1 MISVNSRRRIV
12 TYGLHEVCMRQ
23 PWTMCLNRV
32 IYSSDSQ
39 DHQRRSTRPD
49 FNGYFFLFS
58 AYRCRP
64 PYASLLAS
72 KCQPM
77 GRHLEASWVAYGGRH
92 VQALQLPLLH
102 LLLFLSL
109 QLQRLLFTCFCQSC
123 FFIQGCRDISL
134 AREEN
139 IYFSLSLEE
148 SWAVRLFSHEL
159 FLFLPS
165 D

>member
-1 MISVNSRRRIV
+1 MFSSRARLMSLQPWMKKQDWQKHVKRRRCNCSDRNNSR
-12 TYGLHEVCMRQ
+12 C
-23 PWTMCLNRV
+23 
-32 IYSSDSQ
+32 S
-39 DHQRRSTRPD
+39 
-49 FNGYFFLFS
+49 NGNCR
-58 AYRCRP
+58 ACTCRP

-77 GRHLEASWVAYGGRH
+77 GWHLEASREAYGGRH